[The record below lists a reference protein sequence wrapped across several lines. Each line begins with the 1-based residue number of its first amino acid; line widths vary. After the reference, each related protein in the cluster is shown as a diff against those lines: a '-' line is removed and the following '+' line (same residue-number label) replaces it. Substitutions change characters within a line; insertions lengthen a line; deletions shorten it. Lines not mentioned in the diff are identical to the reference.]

1 MANQTATQTRQ
12 TPRQTP
18 SRPVSGRPT
27 PGRARA
33 KQGENTPVRPFQMP
47 FDAKNMR
54 IIALGIAVIVIGYVV
69 MYVSPVMSDMAL
81 TVSPILLLLGYCV
94 IVPMGIMA
102 GVRRK
107 RSSGTEIAEPTTN
120 GVA

>member
-1 MANQTATQTRQ
+1 MANQTATPVRPTRQ

-18 SRPVSGRPT
+18 SRATVGRV
-27 PGRARA
+27 RA
-33 KQGENTPVRPFQMP
+33 KQSDNTPVRPFQMP

-54 IIALGIAVIVIGYVV
+54 IIALGVGVIVLGYVV
-69 MYVSPVMSDMAL
+69 MYFSPTMSDMAL

-102 GVRRK
+102 GMRK
-107 RSSGTEIAEPTTN
+107 KKSTVPEISEPSTN
-120 GVA
+120 GIA